1 MLRAHGFSCHQYQDV
16 HELCAGIANGVG
28 AIVLTE
34 EALIPRAMEELDAV
48 FRGQT
53 PWSDIGLILLTSNAA
68 RVQGAV
74 HARLQHAEKRSI
86 ILIER
91 PVRLPTLASTVASV
105 LQSRKRQYEIRE
117 YLEERA
123 RNEARYRTLFTS
135 IDQGFCVIDVLFD
148 GNGVACDYRF
158 IEVNP
163 AFEKQTGLVGAIG
176 KTVRELVPD
185 HEPHWFEIYGRIAL
199 TGVSERFERGAQALG
214 HFYEVFAFRIGA
226 PEDRRLA
233 VLFNDIGE
241 RKRAEFELRESE
253 ARQAFLLN
261 LNDALRSLADPREIQ
276 FEATRRLGEHLGA
289 DRVGYAEC
297 EGDGESIIIHRHY
310 TYGVAGVEGRH
321 HLKDYGATLHS
332 ELLSGRAV
340 VRADIANDPG
350 LTDREKAAF
359 AALRVGAMADFP
371 LVKAGRL
378 VAILFIHHVEAHAF
392 GASEVSLLEAVAE
405 RTWSA
410 VVRARAEEALRASEA
425 RERARA
431 AELLAILDAAPIA
444 MFIAQDPEGRK
455 MVGNRMTY
463 EALRLP
469 PGTNVSKSAPTD
481 DAPATFRAMRDG
493 REIPPEDL
501 PAQRAAATGRPVRN
515 YEFDI
520 VYEDG
525 TCRNMLG
532 EAVPLFDEHGQPR
545 GAVGAFVDITERKQN
560 EERLRQTQKLE
571 SVGVLAGGIAH
582 DFNNLLTG
590 IMGNASLVLDDIG
603 PGPAELI
610 REVISGAERAANLT
624 RQLLA
629 YSGQG
634 QFVVRDLDVSEAV
647 NEIRGLVEFSIPRS
661 VKLSVTV
668 QSRLPIV
675 RMDPSQLQQILMN
688 LVINAGEAI
697 GEGNPGEINVAT
709 SMTDIDRP
717 FVDAVGSEVAPGRY
731 VCIEVRDTGPG
742 IGENEKWKIFDPFF
756 TTKFTGRGLGLAAVA
771 GILRSRMGGITLRSA
786 PGQGTI
792 FRVFLPAAEKRA
804 LPGGEASGRE
814 RLGTIL
820 VVDDDASVR
829 HFIGA
834 VLRKQGY
841 RVLLASDGREAL
853 AAFERE
859 TGTIDGI
866 VLDVVMPVMG
876 ANELLPNLKKRQP
889 NVRVLLTSGY
899 SETEA
904 RRLCAA
910 YPGAAF
916 IQKPYTAQQIA
927 RAVAQIVGIS
937 N

>member
-1 MLRAHGFSCHQYQDV
+1 
-16 HELCAGIANGVG
+16 
-28 AIVLTE
+28 
-34 EALIPRAMEELDAV
+34 
-48 FRGQT
+48 
-53 PWSDIGLILLTSNAA
+53 
-68 RVQGAV
+68 
-74 HARLQHAEKRSI
+74 
-86 ILIER
+86 
-91 PVRLPTLASTVASV
+91 
-105 LQSRKRQYEIRE
+105 
-117 YLEERA
+117 
-123 RNEARYRTLFTS
+123 
-135 IDQGFCVIDVLFD
+135 
-148 GNGVACDYRF
+148 
-158 IEVNP
+158 
-163 AFEKQTGLVGAIG
+163 
-176 KTVRELVPD
+176 
-185 HEPHWFEIYGRIAL
+185 
-199 TGVSERFERGAQALG
+199 
-214 HFYEVFAFRIGA
+214 
-226 PEDRRLA
+226 
-233 VLFNDIGE
+233 
-241 RKRAEFELRESE
+241 
-253 ARQAFLLN
+253 
-261 LNDALRSLADPREIQ
+261 
-276 FEATRRLGEHLGA
+276 
-289 DRVGYAEC
+289 
-297 EGDGESIIIHRHY
+297 
-310 TYGVAGVEGRH
+310 
-321 HLKDYGATLHS
+321 
-332 ELLSGRAV
+332 
-340 VRADIANDPG
+340 
-350 LTDREKAAF
+350 
-359 AALRVGAMADFP
+359 
-371 LVKAGRL
+371 
-378 VAILFIHHVEAHAF
+378 
-392 GASEVSLLEAVAE
+392 
-405 RTWSA
+405 
-410 VVRARAEEALRASEA
+410 
-425 RERARA
+425 
-431 AELLAILDAAPIA
+431 
-444 MFIAQDPEGRK
+444 
-455 MVGNRMTY
+455 
-463 EALRLP
+463 
-469 PGTNVSKSAPTD
+469 
-481 DAPATFRAMRDG
+481 
-493 REIPPEDL
+493 
-501 PAQRAAATGRPVRN
+501 VRN